1 MSKIKSSAH
10 TRYNIRYHFVWI
22 IKYRKDLLLRKNL
35 AKTTKELIVEIC
47 ERYAFELDTM
57 ATDGNHAHVFLG
69 APPRYSPSKIVEIIK
84 TISAKLIFRAHP
96 EVKQELWG
104 GEFWGDWYYVRT
116 VGQEVT
122 ETVIREYINNQ
133 GKESFHKDYQQLT
146 LWQAAPFQTPPL
158 EAGELIKI
166 F

>member
-96 EVKQELWG
+96 EVK
-104 GEFWGDWYYVRT
+104 
-116 VGQEVT
+116 
-122 ETVIREYINNQ
+122 
-133 GKESFHKDYQQLT
+133 
-146 LWQAAPFQTPPL
+146 
-158 EAGELIKI
+158 
-166 F
+166 